1 MFLFTSD
8 ILAQDPLK
16 ESEMEAMIKQLL
28 SGTVPYL
35 LDYFMDNKHLLVQF
49 LRDEALKTD
58 NAIDDAI
65 VDILEAWLD
74 TL

>member
-1 MFLFTSD
+1 
-8 ILAQDPLK
+8 
-16 ESEMEAMIKQLL
+16 MEAILKQLL

-35 LDYFMDNKHLLVQF
+35 LDYFLDNKHLLIEF
-49 LRDEALKTD
+49 LREEALKTD
-58 NAIDDAI
+58 NGIDDAI